1 MDELKEILGTPVM
14 YYTSVAKITKS
25 INSAIFLNQLLY
37 WWEKRSNGLLY
48 KTVKEIEKETFLT
61 RYQQENAVNR
71 LLELGFIELFII
83 GIPPKRHFGLNIE
96 IIKSALEKA
105 VSEKKSNTL
114 EIPETKS
121 DKTTNQLVEKPPIDT
136 METNQ
141 SIGGKLTNCY
151 VENSPYVRG
160 KTSVI
165 YGGKLTLYK
174 GENWR
179 IYTKNTSKITTKNT
193 TENTSIICGEKN
205 SPEKPIIFLS
215 SFKNQKKENNPPF
228 LRSAPLEKEKKE
240 KVPKSGF
247 SETTKKMKAG
257 FLEFYLVK
265 KGLPYYWL
273 GKDAKNIIEVEKK
286 ISFMLAEMQKIPDSE
301 SVIINFRT
309 MLENIS
315 DQWILDNLSISIINM
330 KFNEIVSKIKNRNN
344 ERNNDFGRK
353 RISPGYERDLFRRL
367 HGEQVQ

>member
-1 MDELKEILGTPVM
+1 MEHIRDIFGSMISYSPAVAEMTR
-14 YYTSVAKITKS
+14 SVSA
-25 INSAIFLNQLLY
+25 AIFLNQLLY
-37 WWEKRSNGLLY
+37 WWERKKEGKETVY
-48 KTVKEIEKETFLT
+48 KTISEIKSETFLS
-61 RYQQENAVNR
+61 RHQQDKAIKV
-71 LLELGFIELFII
+71 LSKAGFIEVVLK
-83 GIPPKRHFGLNIE
+83 GNPPKRHFLINVGLI
-96 IIKSALEKA
+96 
-105 VSEKKSNTL
+105 KKSLIDFRKKQDINDDLICQFSANIFVEGQQIDLSENGKLICRGSANKFVEGQQILYTD
-114 EIPETKS
+114 I
-121 DKTTNQLVEKPPIDT
+121 TTN
-136 METNQ
+136 
-141 SIGGKLTNCY
+141 
-151 VENSPYVRG
+151 
-160 KTSVI
+160 
-165 YGGKLTLYK
+165 
-174 GENWR
+174 
-179 IYTKNTSKITTKNT
+179 ITTKNT
-193 TENTSIICGEKN
+193 TITCGEKN
-205 SPEKPIIFLS
+205 SPPGDKIFFS
-215 SFKNQKKENNPPF
+215 EDFEEKKENNPPF

-301 SVIINFRT
+301 SVSINFRT

-315 DQWILDNLSISIINM
+315 DKWILDNLSISIINM

-344 ERNNDFGRK
+344 ERNNDSGRK